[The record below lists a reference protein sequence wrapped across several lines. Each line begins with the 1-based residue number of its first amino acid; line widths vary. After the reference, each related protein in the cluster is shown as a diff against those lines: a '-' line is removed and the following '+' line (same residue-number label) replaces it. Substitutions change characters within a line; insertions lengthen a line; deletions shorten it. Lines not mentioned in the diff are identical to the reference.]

1 MYHNIIN
8 KLSVSFI
15 VFLMMIPNAFS
26 FDEIITK
33 PSELP
38 ELEEINN
45 ILHSNTKIEG
55 IVFVI
60 YEYDESALTTIM
72 PRLLYYVSII
82 KKKYKNMPVA
92 IVSHGDEMLSL
103 TIDNI
108 VFYLDV
114 HKDLKKLVNNFD
126 VDFHVCGS
134 FARLND
140 LDDIDFPPY
149 VDMVPFGPEQINDYE
164 ALDFKRIDLEIT
176 L

>member
-1 MYHNIIN
+1 
-8 KLSVSFI
+8 
-15 VFLMMIPNAFS
+15 
-26 FDEIITK
+26 
-33 PSELP
+33 
-38 ELEEINN
+38 
-45 ILHSNTKIEG
+45 
-55 IVFVI
+55 
-60 YEYDESALTTIM
+60 
-72 PRLLYYVSII
+72 
-82 KKKYKNMPVA
+82 MPVA

-114 HKDLKKLVNNFD
+114 HKDLKKLVNNYD

>member
-8 KLSVSFI
+8 KLFASL
-15 VFLMMIPNAFS
+15 FLFLITIPFAFS
-26 FDEIITK
+26 SDEVINK

-38 ELEEINN
+38 EQEEINK
-45 ILHSNTKIEG
+45 ILHSNKKIEG

-60 YEYDESALTTIM
+60 YEYDETALTTIM
-72 PRLLYYVSII
+72 PRLLYYVSLI
-82 KKKYKNMPVA
+82 KKKYKNMPLAV
-92 IVSHGDEMLSL
+92 VSHGDEMLSL

-114 HKDLKKLVNNFD
+114 HKDLKTLVNNFN

-140 LDDIDFPPY
+140 LDDLDFPPY

-164 ALDFKRIDLEIT
+164 ALDFKRIDLEIGI
-176 L
+176 